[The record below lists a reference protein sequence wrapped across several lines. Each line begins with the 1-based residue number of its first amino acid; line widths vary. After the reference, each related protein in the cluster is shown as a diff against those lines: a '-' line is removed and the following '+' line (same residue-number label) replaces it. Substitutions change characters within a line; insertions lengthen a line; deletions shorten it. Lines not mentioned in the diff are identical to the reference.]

1 MAYELKISVVN
12 YVCNTY
18 IYIVKEHNALNSNFK
33 FLLITFYAYN
43 IYSYNILLSQ

>member
-18 IYIVKEHNALNSNFK
+18 IYIVKEHNALNCVLL
-33 FLLITFYAYN
+33 FLV
-43 IYSYNILLSQ
+43 